1 MKKNKIISI
10 ILASINLAVCLS
22 LLIFLTPNQVPLLA
36 GLHDKIILI
45 GSKWWLIIG
54 IIIPIILLI
63 PVVLTK
69 NKYFQLLFTEL
80 IIFVVYN
87 NMLGFSYF
95 CTEKEFAI
103 GLVSK
108 IPLSIS
114 IFLPL
119 ALWIFVYG
127 VSIKNIPYKNR
138 FGILTKNTQTTE
150 FIWKQ
155 THFLASY
162 HFMLWGVILFIISI
176 VFTFLRFPLIE
187 LVVFIISLTIP
198 RIYVEIQAKKM
209 SAKYYDMKA
218 KQDSIKKK

>member
-1 MKKNKIISI
+1 MKKNKITSI

-36 GLHDKIILI
+36 GLHDKIIII
-45 GSKWWLIIG
+45 GSKWWLILG

-63 PVVLTK
+63 PVILSK
-69 NKYFQLLFTEL
+69 SKYIQLLFTEL

-95 CTEKEFAI
+95 CTEKTFAV
-103 GLVSK
+103 GMVSK

-119 ALWIFVYG
+119 ALWIFIYG
-127 VSIKNIPYKNR
+127 VAIKNIPYKNK
-138 FGILTKNTQTTE
+138 FGICTKYTQTTE

-155 THFLASY
+155 THITASY
-162 HFMLWGVILFIISI
+162 HFRLWGLILFIISI
-176 VFTFLRFPLIE
+176 IFTFLHLPLTE
-187 LVVFIISLTIP
+187 LVIFIICISIP
-198 RIYVEIQAKKM
+198 FIYLQDQAKKM
-209 SAKYYDMKA
+209 TKKYQDMKA
-218 KQDSIKKK
+218 KQDTIKKK

>member
-10 ILASINLAVCLS
+10 ILASINLVICLS
-22 LLIFLTPNQVPLLA
+22 LLIFLSPSQVPLLT

-187 LVVFIISLTIP
+187 LGVFIISLTIP

-209 SAKYYDMKA
+209 STKYYDMKA